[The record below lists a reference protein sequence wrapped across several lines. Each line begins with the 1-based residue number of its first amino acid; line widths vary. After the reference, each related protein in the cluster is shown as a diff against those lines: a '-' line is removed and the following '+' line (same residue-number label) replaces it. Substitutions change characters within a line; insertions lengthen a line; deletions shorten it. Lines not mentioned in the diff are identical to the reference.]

1 MRLIMFMKFNHVYFN
16 IKLTILIVGQTNGNI
31 AVNLVKGIIIF
42 SGSCSSIMLKTL
54 VLKQKLSCTMN
65 WYLYIC

>member
-1 MRLIMFMKFNHVYFN
+1 MFMKFNHVYFN

-42 SGSCSSIMLKTL
+42 SGSCSSKMLKTL
-54 VLKQKLSCTMN
+54 VLKQKLLCTMN